1 MARVRNKAGEE
12 LGAVSAGNVEEFLRE
27 QAALHGS
34 RGKPAKMAIGLQ
46 CPSGCQIITSAAEM
60 ALLDEGLA
68 SDGDLIV
75 ATKGRRGYEIW
86 KCV

>member
-1 MARVRNKAGEE
+1 M
-12 LGAVSAGNVEEFLRE
+12 FLRE
-27 QAALHGS
+27 QAVLHSS

-46 CPSGCQIITSAAEM
+46 CPCGCQIITNAAEM
-60 ALLDEGLA
+60 AAALPDFAGVMASLGEDAA